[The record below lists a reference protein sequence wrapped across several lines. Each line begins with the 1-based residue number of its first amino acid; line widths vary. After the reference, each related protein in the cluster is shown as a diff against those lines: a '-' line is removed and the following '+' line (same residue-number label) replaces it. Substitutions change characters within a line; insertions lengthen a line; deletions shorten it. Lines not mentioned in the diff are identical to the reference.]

1 MIVRPLGYLVRM
13 IVIRSRCISGDTR
26 YPMIKLIQ
34 LSKNYGRLTA
44 VKSINLQVARGEV
57 FGFLGPNGAGK
68 TTTIRMMAGLLQ
80 PSGGAALIGGF
91 DVQKEPLKA
100 KSITGFIP
108 DRPFLYE
115 KLTAAEFMSFVAR
128 LYELEDSRM
137 KIDELLELFG
147 LPDWKDE
154 LVENFSHGM
163 KQRLVMAS
171 ALLHSPKVLV
181 VDEPMVG
188 LDPRGARLVKDI
200 FRDLAS
206 KGVTVFMSTHTL
218 EIVEQMCDRVAII
231 NKGDIIAEGSV
242 KDLGRMASMPNSHLE
257 PIFLRLTG
265 GDEAAQAGANDLSG

>member
-1 MIVRPLGYLVRM
+1 
-13 IVIRSRCISGDTR
+13 
-26 YPMIKLIQ
+26 MIKLVNLTKQ
-34 LSKNYGRLTA
+34 YGRLTA
-44 VKSINLQVARGEV
+44 VNAVNLEVAAGEV

-80 PSGGAALIGGF
+80 PTAGTVLIGGF

-100 KSITGFIP
+100 KHITGFIP
-108 DRPFLYE
+108 DRPYLYE
-115 KLTAAEFMSFVAR
+115 KLTATEFMFFVAR
-128 LYELEDSRM
+128 LYDMSDSR
-137 KIDELLELFG
+137 KRIGELLDLFG

-154 LVENFSHGM
+154 LIENFSHGM

-171 ALLHSPKVLV
+171 ALLHHPRVLV

-200 FRDLAS
+200 FRDLAT

-218 EIVEQMCDRVAII
+218 EIVEQMCTRVAII

-242 KDLGRMASMPNSHLE
+242 EDLGRMARMQGSHLE
-257 PIFLRLTG
+257 PIFLKLTG
-265 GDEAAQAGANDLSG
+265 GDEAM